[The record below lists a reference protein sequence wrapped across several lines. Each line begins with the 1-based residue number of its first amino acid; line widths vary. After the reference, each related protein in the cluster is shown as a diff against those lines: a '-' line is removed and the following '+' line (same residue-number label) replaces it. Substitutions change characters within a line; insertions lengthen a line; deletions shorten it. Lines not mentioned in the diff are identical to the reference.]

1 MVMSSVN
8 RHLSFLRAILVAAPL
23 AFAAIDAFA
32 ASIETSAR
40 EAILVDASTGAVLL
54 EKNADQRMPTASMSK
69 VMTIYMIFER
79 LKNGTLSLDDS
90 FRVSERAWRR
100 GGAPSGGSTM
110 FLKLGDKVRVE
121 DLIRGI
127 IVQSGNDASIVIA
140 EGLAGSEEAFA
151 EKMTSRGRE
160 IGLRNSNFAN
170 ASGLPDP
177 NHYMTARDLA
187 TLAKR
192 TIDDFPEYYR
202 YYSEV
207 TYVYGGIRQTNRNPL
222 VYKDLGVDG
231 LKTGH
236 TEEAGYGLTASA
248 QRDGRRLIL
257 VTNGLQ
263 SRQVRASETERLL
276 DWGFREFNNYA
287 LFKAGDTVTEAD
299 VWLGEATKVPL
310 VVEKD
315 LIVTLPRK
323 ARKDMKVVAS
333 FQGPLPAPVAKGGS
347 VARLL
352 VKSPGEPTIEVPLIS
367 GAEVER
373 LGFAGRIAAAL
384 KHVLWGHS
392 S

>member
-1 MVMSSVN
+1 MISAAIRPSSSLHSLVV
-8 RHLSFLRAILVAAPL
+8 AGLVAL
-23 AFAAIDAFA
+23 AATDGYAATV
-32 ASIETSAR
+32 ETSAR
-40 EAILVDASTGAVLL
+40 EAILLDATTGAVLL

-69 VMTIYMIFER
+69 VMTIYMVFER

-127 IVQSGNDASIVIA
+127 IVQSGNDASIAIA

-151 EKMTSRGRE
+151 EQMTRRGRD

-192 TIDDFPEYYR
+192 TINDFPDFYR

-222 VYKDLGVDG
+222 VYKELGVDG

-248 QRDGRRLIL
+248 LRSGRRLIL
-257 VTNGLQ
+257 VVNGLP
-263 SRQVRASETERLL
+263 SRQVRASETERLM

-287 LFKAGDTVTEAD
+287 LFKGGDTVSEAE
-299 VWLGEATKVPL
+299 VWLGQAPKVPL

-315 LIVTLPRK
+315 LVVTLPRK
-323 ARKDMKVVAS
+323 ARNDMKVVVA
-333 FQGPLPAPVAKGGS
+333 FPGPVPAPVNKGAAVAK
-347 VARLL
+347 LI
-352 VKSPGEPTIEVPLIS
+352 VKAPGETPVEVPLVA
-367 GAEVER
+367 GADVGR
-373 LGFAGRIAAAL
+373 LGFVGRIAAAL
-384 KHVLWGHS
+384 KHILWGDS

>member
-1 MVMSSVN
+1 MISAAIRPLSSLHSLAV
-8 RHLSFLRAILVAAPL
+8 AVLVAL
-23 AFAAIDAFA
+23 AAMDSYA
-32 ASIETSAR
+32 ASVETSAR
-40 EAILVDASTGAVLL
+40 EAILIDATTGAVLL
-54 EKNADQRMPTASMSK
+54 EKNADERMPTASMSK
-69 VMTIYMIFER
+69 VMTIYMVFER

-100 GGAPSGGSTM
+100 GGASSGGSTM

-151 EKMTSRGRE
+151 EQMTRRGRE

-192 TIDDFPEYYR
+192 TIDDFPDYYR
-202 YYSEV
+202 YYAEV

-236 TEEAGYGLTASA
+236 TEEAGFGLTASA
-248 QRDGRRLIL
+248 ARSGRRLIL
-257 VTNGLQ
+257 VVNGLP
-263 SRQVRASETERLL
+263 SRQARASETERLI

-287 LFKAGDTVTEAD
+287 LFKGGETVSEAE
-299 VWLGEATKVPL
+299 VWLGQSPKVSL

-315 LIVTLPRK
+315 LVVTLPRK
-323 ARKDMKVVAS
+323 ARTDMKVVVAI
-333 FQGPLPAPVAKGGS
+333 QAPVPAPINKGTAVAK
-347 VARLL
+347 L
-352 VKSPGEPTIEVPLIS
+352 VVKVPGETPIEVPLVA
-367 GAEVER
+367 GADVER
-373 LGFAGRIAAAL
+373 LGFVGRIAAAL
-384 KHVLWGHS
+384 KHILWGDS